1 MSSRC
6 LTSASAWLSCVAA
19 LAALLVGC
27 EREQREFT
35 TVRPADT
42 PPAENAMNNLV
53 AGRTDFA
60 LRARQEHTY
69 QDNAYQ
75 LAQGQALYSAF
86 NCVGCHAH
94 GGGDVGPALMDDK
107 WIYGGEIDQVYLSIA
122 QGRPNGM
129 PAFAGLVPPQQMWQL
144 AAYVRSLSGYGPKS
158 ARPGRDDHLS
168 TPAPQEARRPPAVLA
183 GRDDS

>member
-1 MSSRC
+1 
-6 LTSASAWLSCVAA
+6 
-19 LAALLVGC
+19 
-27 EREQREFT
+27 
-35 TVRPADT
+35 
-42 PPAENAMNNLV
+42 MNNLV
-53 AGRTDFA
+53 AGHTDLA
-60 LRARQEHTY
+60 LRARQESSY
-69 QDNAYQ
+69 QNNAYQ

-129 PAFAGLVPPQQMWQL
+129 PAFAGMITPQQIWEIS
-144 AAYVRSLSGYGPKS
+144 AYVRSMSGHGAMA

-168 TPAPQEARRPPAVLA
+168 TPVPQAAKRAPVVHAA
-183 GRDDS
+183 RDDS